1 MTNFISKVLLLL
13 LQILIMNKK
22 ERVELFSILFIP
34 FLFLL
39 IMWLVK
45 IIEHTFHFSFIQ
57 FGVYP
62 QSLNGLKGV
71 LFSPF
76 IHKDFTH
83 LLNNSYPIIILG
95 GMLFSFY
102 KKIAPQLF
110 LWLFFI
116 SGFWLWI
123 IGRPSFHIGASGI
136 IYGLASYI
144 FISGVI
150 RKNISLMGLSMIVV
164 FLYGSMIWGILPFDY
179 LLGTHYVDL
188 SISFEGHFW
197 GAAAG
202 FLLAFWY
209 REQGPQRK
217 KYLWQIEEE
226 MGIEPPDFE
235 GQLRQQEIE
244 KTQRQEVPTRINY
257 IITKKSNE
265 KNKE

>member
-1 MTNFISKVLLLL
+1 MSDFISKVLLLF
-13 LQILIMNKK
+13 LQILTMNKK
-22 ERVELFSILFIP
+22 ERVALFSILFIP

-62 QSLNGLKGV
+62 QSLNGLKGI
-71 LFSPF
+71 LLSPF

-123 IGRPSFHIGASGI
+123 IGRPSFHIGASGV
-136 IYGLASYI
+136 IYALAS
-144 FISGVI
+144 FLFVSGII
-150 RKNISLMGLSMIVV
+150 RKNPRLSAVSMLII
-164 FLYGSMIWGILPFDY
+164 FLYGSMIWGILP
-179 LLGTHYVDL
+179 TKEP
-188 SISFEGHFW
+188 ISWEGHLSGFM
-197 GAAAG
+197 AG
-202 FLLAFWY
+202 ILVAIFY
-209 REQGPQRK
+209 RNEGPKRK
-217 KYLWQIEEE
+217 KYQWEIDEELEAQFIKKNQITHNSTLKK
-226 MGIEPPDFE
+226 E
-235 GQLRQQEIE
+235 G
-244 KTQRQEVPTRINY
+244 
-257 IITKKSNE
+257 
-265 KNKE
+265 